1 MTSSSAA
8 PSVCSSKCS
17 TFSMTGSSIENSV
30 QLVHSST
37 GSFLITTILVGPRRK
52 GRSEIVGSKR
62 SPQTWH
68 FMIISSVFSSLVTIL
83 VHLVDT
89 WSRCGRSHL
98 LHPFIPHLEKLNTAR
113 RFPNPH
119 RLQAAVDPIISER
132 LGPTL
137 VCLVPLLIQKRVE
150 SRRVPFR
157 APRLLYR
164 CFLCC
169 SRLRHNGDG

>member
-8 PSVCSSKCS
+8 PSVCSSKFS

-30 QLVHSST
+30 QLVHAST

-68 FMIISSVFSSLVTIL
+68 FMIISSVFSSLTTIL
-83 VHLVDT
+83 VHLVGT

-98 LHPFIPHLEKLNTAR
+98 LHPFMPHPQNLKTAR
-113 RFPNPH
+113 RLPNSRH
-119 RLQAAVDPIISER
+119 RLAAVDPIIFER
-132 LGPTL
+132 FGPAFG
-137 VCLVPLLIQKRVE
+137 CLVPLLIPTRVA
-150 SRRVPFR
+150 SRYVPFCTLR
-157 APRLLYR
+157 FLYWH
-164 CFLCC
+164 FLCC
-169 SRLRHNGDG
+169 CRLRRLAD